1 MCFQLEVTRAR
12 LCMVSFNKNKGGHG
26 IFASGLLEV
35 SGGHRING
43 GWNVA

>member
-1 MCFQLEVTRAR
+1 
-12 LCMVSFNKNKGGHG
+12 MVSFNKNKGSYS

-43 GWNVA
+43 GWDVA